1 MERLARKVS
10 IIGCGKVGMRYAYS
24 MVIQGLVRELCLVDF
39 FKEAAEGEA
48 MDLADGGPL
57 LSSVDVYSGD
67 YQDTA
72 NSELVIITAGAGRK
86 PGQSR
91 IDLVKGN
98 VEIVKSIIPQVVKY
112 SPNAIILVVSNP
124 VDILSYVT
132 YKISGKPSN
141 EIIGSGT
148 LLDTARLINLLKG
161 LFDVNLKSVYAP
173 VFGEHGETAF
183 PAWSNAT
190 VGGVPMEDAFA
201 AFDNK
206 NKNYKEELAR
216 IFQEV
221 KDRGKEVIKRKGET
235 SYGIGLSMTRISKA
249 VLENEKTVLPVS
261 TLLQDYY
268 GVSDVYLSVPAIV
281 GKGGIEKVLKADFNE
296 EEMKAFKYSAE
307 EVKKVIKEI
316 GF

>member
-1 MERLARKVS
+1 MEKLARKVS
-10 IIGCGKVGMRYAYS
+10 IIGCGKVGMRFAYS
-24 MVIQGLVRELCLVDF
+24 LVIKGLARELCLVDYN
-39 FKEAAEGEA
+39 KDVAEGEA
-48 MDLADGGPL
+48 MDLSDGGPF
-57 LSSVDVYSGD
+57 LSPVDIYSGD
-67 YQDTA
+67 YADTA

-98 VEIVKSIIPQVVKY
+98 VEIIKSIIPQVIKY
-112 SPNAIILVVSNP
+112 SPDAIILVVSNP

-148 LLDTARLINLLKG
+148 LLDTARLVNLLKG
-161 LFDVNLKSVYAP
+161 LFDVNIRSIYAP
-173 VFGEHGETAF
+173 VYGEHGETAF
-183 PAWSNAT
+183 PAWSKAT
-190 VGGVPMEDAFA
+190 IGGVPLEDAFET
-201 AFDNK
+201 FDNK
-206 NKNYKEELAR
+206 NINYKEELNR

-249 VLENEKTVLPVS
+249 VLKNEKSVLPVS
-261 TLLQDYY
+261 TLLQDYH
-268 GVSDVYLSVPAIV
+268 GVSGVYLSVPAIV
-281 GKGGIEKVLKADFNE
+281 GKQGIEKVLKVRFND
-296 EEMKAFKYSAE
+296 EEMAAFKHSAE
-307 EVKKVIKEI
+307 EVKKIIKEI

>member
-1 MERLARKVS
+1 MEKIARKVS
-10 IIGCGKVGMRYAYS
+10 IIGCGKVGMRFAYS
-24 MVIQGLVRELCLVDF
+24 MVIKGLARELCLVDYY
-39 FKEAAEGEA
+39 KEVAEGEA

-67 YQDTA
+67 YSDTA
-72 NSELVIITAGAGRK
+72 NSELVVITAGAGRK

-98 VEIVKSIIPQVVKY
+98 VEIIKSIVPEIVKY

-124 VDILSYVT
+124 VDILSFVT

-148 LLDTARLINLLKG
+148 LLDTARLVNLLKG
-161 LFDVNLKSVYAP
+161 LFDVNLRSIYAP
-173 VFGEHGETAF
+173 IFGEHGETAF
-183 PAWSNAT
+183 PAWSKAT
-190 VGGVPMEDAFA
+190 IGGVPLEDAFS
-201 AFDNK
+201 AFDHNV
-206 NKNYKEELAR
+206 NYKEELAR

-235 SYGIGLSMTRISKA
+235 SYGIGLSMTRIAKS
-249 VLENEKTVLPVS
+249 VLKNEKSVLPVS
-261 TLLQDYY
+261 TLLQDYH
-268 GVSDVYLSVPAIV
+268 GISDVYLSVPAIV
-281 GKGGIEKVLKADFNE
+281 GKNGIEKVLNMRFND
-296 EEMKAFKYSAE
+296 EEMAAFKHSAE
-307 EVKKVIKEI
+307 SVKSVIKEI

>member
-1 MERLARKVS
+1 METLARKVS
-10 IIGCGKVGMRYAYS
+10 IVGCGKVGMRYAYS
-24 MVIQGLVRELCLVDF
+24 MVIKGLVRELCLVDF
-39 FKEAAEGEA
+39 YKEVAEGEA
-48 MDLADGGPL
+48 MDLSDGGPF
-57 LSSVDVYSGD
+57 LSSVDVYAGD
-67 YQDTA
+67 YSDTA

-98 VEIVKSIIPQVVKY
+98 VEIIKSIIPQVVKY

-132 YKISGKPSN
+132 YKVSGKPSN

-161 LFDVNLKSVYAP
+161 LFDVNLRSIYAP
-173 VFGEHGETAF
+173 IFGEHGETAF
-183 PAWSNAT
+183 PAWSKAT
-190 VGGVPMEDAFA
+190 IGGVPLEDAFE
-201 AFDNK
+201 AFSNK
-206 NKNYKEELAR
+206 NINYKEELNR

-221 KDRGKEVIKRKGET
+221 KDRGKEIIKRKGET

-249 VLENEKTVLPVS
+249 VLKNEKSVLPVS
-261 TLLQDYY
+261 TLLQDYH

-281 GKGGIEKVLKADFNE
+281 GKKGIEKVLKVRFND
-296 EEMKAFKYSAE
+296 EEMKAFKYSAD

>member
-1 MERLARKVS
+1 
-10 IIGCGKVGMRYAYS
+10 
-24 MVIQGLVRELCLVDF
+24 
-39 FKEAAEGEA
+39 
-48 MDLADGGPL
+48 MDLADGGPF

-67 YQDTA
+67 YAETA

-98 VEIVKSIIPQVVKY
+98 VEIIKSIVPQAVKY
-112 SPNAIILVVSNP
+112 SPGAVFLIVSNP

-148 LLDTARLINLLKG
+148 LLDTARLVNLLKG
-161 LFDVNLKSVYAP
+161 LFDVNLRSIYSP

-183 PAWSNAT
+183 PAWSKAT
-190 VGGVPMEDAFA
+190 IGGVPLEDAFA
-201 AFDNK
+201 AFNSK
-206 NKNYKEELAR
+206 NVNYKEELSR

-221 KDRGKEVIKRKGET
+221 KDRGKEIIKRKGET

-249 VLENEKTVLPVS
+249 VLKNEKSVLPVS
-261 TLLQDYY
+261 TLLQDYH

-281 GKGGIEKVLKADFNE
+281 GKAGIEKVLKVRFSE
-296 EEMKAFKYSAE
+296 EETAAFKHSAE
-307 EVKKVIKEI
+307 EVKKVIREI